1 LVEFGA
7 QTGSKNGFQIPG
19 KKNGG
24 AKEWSLCEYL
34 DGSRLVG
41 ASIPEAP
48 TAAWFA
54 GGIIERRKLE
64 EYLLSPTHSDG
75 RNKLRLWHSVF
86 GIGEGDA
93 ELLERLI
100 REHLLQ
106 ARPQERPSKVVRE
119 PERVIRQWQ
128 LLIPNFRGPNGNE
141 GPVKTGWAFDPG
153 SSAGEARPDL
163 TNAYPDV

>member
-1 LVEFGA
+1 VSDQVPKSPPVE
-7 QTGSKNGFQIPG
+7 
-19 KKNGG
+19 
-24 AKEWSLCEYL
+24 
-34 DGSRLVG
+34 
-41 ASIPEAP
+41 
-48 TAAWFA
+48 WFV

-75 RNKLRLWHSVF
+75 RNKLRLWRSVF

-93 ELLERLI
+93 ELLEHLI
-100 REHLLQ
+100 REQLPQ
-106 ARPQERPSKVVRE
+106 AQSEERPSKMVRE

-141 GPVKTGWAFDPG
+141 GPVKTGWAFDPA
-153 SSAGEARPDL
+153 SSAGELRPRL